1 MLKTQAVQQA
11 ERHPAPSRDA
21 VSGIHHAD
29 NAESRQVF
37 PESHKVRSG
46 VAAKAMRWCFAI
58 VAGTVL
64 SGIVPAVATAPSM
77 TFVPAREFDRDRLPA
92 IALAIAH
99 SVPGFAERTIQGRL
113 FSLPG
118 EADTDVDADGQPKA
132 AGIMQPDPDEKLR
145 FGSLGIP
152 RKMVMTMLRA
162 AEQAEVDPV
171 YLMAL
176 ADKESSFRPEVKAS
190 TSSAQGLFQF
200 IESTWLEIVHDYGSR
215 HGLAWEA
222 SLIDTS
228 GEKPMVKSPSD
239 RERILDLRRDPY
251 IAAVMASELMK
262 RDRAQVAFRIGR
274 DLKPAELYLTHFLG
288 PQDAATLLELQRSKP
303 EKAAS
308 KEFPSAARANK
319 SIFFASK
326 GRRLKPLSVGEVYGR
341 IEDMIAVRLER
352 YTSVGSF
359 SAPVY
364 ASAAD
369 VRTDD

>member
-1 MLKTQAVQQA
+1 MLNRQAIQQA
-11 ERHPAPSRDA
+11 ERHEAPSRDA
-21 VSGIHHAD
+21 VSDLHHAD
-29 NAESRQVF
+29 NAESRRVF
-37 PESHKVRSG
+37 PESHKKRSG
-46 VAAKAMRWCFAI
+46 MAAKATRWCLAV
-58 VAGTVL
+58 VAGSVL

-99 SVPGFAERTIQGRL
+99 SVPGFAERTIQGRM

-118 EADTDVDADGQPKA
+118 EADSDAEGQPKA
-132 AGIMQPDPDEKLR
+132 EGALQPDPDEKLR

-228 GEKPMVKSPSD
+228 GEKPAVKSPAD

-288 PQDAATLLELQRSKP
+288 PQDAATLLELQRSQP
-303 EKAAS
+303 AKAAS

-319 SIFFASK
+319 SIFYASK

-359 SAPVY
+359 NAPGY
-364 ASAAD
+364 ASVAD
-369 VRTDD
+369 ARVED